1 MLRRVRLTL
10 AIVLFVAVLVVG
22 IQNTQAVTVSFLW
35 FSTASVPLSLLLLLA
50 LLAGCGGTLLAQRLR
65 RVSARSRP
73 APLTTTSP
81 VASTSTPP
89 TPADSIEAPELPA
102 RSALPAPHSPGDP
115 SRPDWAAETG
125 RVLGRTFGAAKRRFG
140 SSGRDRR

>member
-10 AIVLFVAVLVVG
+10 AIFLFLAVLVVG

-50 LLAGCGGTLLAQRLR
+50 LLAGCGGTLLAQGLR

-73 APLTTTSP
+73 APPTTISVTPTISP
-81 VASTSTPP
+81 SN
-89 TPADSIEAPELPA
+89 PADGTEAPELSA
-102 RSALPAPHSPGDP
+102 RSALPAPHSPGDQ